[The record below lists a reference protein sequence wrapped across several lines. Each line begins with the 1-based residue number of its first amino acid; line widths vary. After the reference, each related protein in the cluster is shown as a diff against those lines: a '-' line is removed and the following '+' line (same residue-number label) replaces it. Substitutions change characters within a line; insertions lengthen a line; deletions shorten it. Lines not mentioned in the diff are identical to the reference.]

1 MKYLEMANI
10 WKFVSMKTTSD
21 QETRDLGIEVGDF
34 VSLIP
39 ELKLHHQDL
48 LNQDT

>member
-1 MKYLEMANI
+1 MEIRIDEKQRLI
-10 WKFVSMKTTSD
+10 
-21 QETRDLGIEVGDF
+21 ETRDLGIEVGDF